1 LTKAYAVFASVVLAA
16 LAWVHFTGWSP
27 SDVTE
32 ERGTPKSVRDNPGSY
47 RSSYGATRPF
57 TGAK

>member
-1 LTKAYAVFASVVLAA
+1 MVRAYVVFGGLVLAA
-16 LAWVHFTGWSP
+16 LTWTHYTGWGL

-32 ERGTPKSVRDNPGSY
+32 EKVKSVRDNPGSY
-47 RSSYGATRPF
+47 RSAYGGRSY

>member
-1 LTKAYAVFASVVLAA
+1 MVKTYTVFGGLVLAA
-16 LAWVHFTGWSP
+16 LTWAHFTGWSP

-32 ERGTPKSVRDNPGSY
+32 EKMVPKSVRDNPGSY
-47 RSSYGATRPF
+47 RSTYGGRSY

>member
-1 LTKAYAVFASVVLAA
+1 MVKAYVVFGGLVLAA
-16 LAWVHFTGWSP
+16 LTWTHYTGWGP

-32 ERGTPKSVRDNPGSY
+32 EKVKSVRDNPGSY
-47 RSSYGATRPF
+47 RSAYGARSY